1 MTPGACV
8 PETAVVPSP
17 STVVAFALA
26 SVVVVAIP
34 GPSLLFTIGRALSA
48 GRREALLTVTGNAL
62 GIQLQI
68 IALAVGLGPVIAASS
83 TAYTALKVVGA
94 AYLVW
99 LGVQA
104 FRRRRDTAAALVGG
118 VPVATPT
125 IHALR
130 NGVVVGLTNPKSFVL
145 LAALLP
151 QFVDPAGS
159 VGLQLLVLGPVF
171 AVVALVGDGTVALL
185 ASRFREWFARS
196 PRRMERVGGTGGLMM
211 VGLGAGLLVTGRP
224 D

>member
-1 MTPGACV
+1 VTPAGRV
-8 PETAVVPSP
+8 PDTAAVPSP
-17 STVVAFALA
+17 SAVVAFALA
-26 SVVVVAIP
+26 SVVIVAIP

-68 IALAVGLGPVIAASS
+68 IALAVGLGPVIAASAS
-83 TAYTALKVVGA
+83 AYTALKVVGA

-104 FRRRRDTAAALVGG
+104 FRHRRTTAAALVGG
-118 VPVATPT
+118 VPVATPAV
-125 IHALR
+125 HALR
-130 NGVVVGLTNPKSFVL
+130 NGVVVGVTNPKSFVL

-151 QFVDPAGS
+151 QFVDPGAS
-159 VGLQLLVLGPVF
+159 VGMQLLVLGPVF
-171 AVVALVGDGTVALL
+171 ATVALVGDGTVALL